1 MKIEKFW
8 QTKKWRTDK
17 IPEKD
22 LIDSLLKKTFE
33 IVPSKQSLVPYKIIV
48 LGPDSKLKKEMKDA
62 SLTYFQPAYE
72 LDSPYVIVFTERKIT
87 KVNPS
92 VQRRIW
98 KKHPYDKILNTG
110 GGLKEK
116 SLEVGMF
123 ATILTEL
130 CLENELSIGYTLC
143 FPDEIGEKL
152 NPVYDLMI
160 TDPFLI
166 MSIGYS
172 YQKRSL
178 KAKDEYKPDIDEVI
192 CYE

>member
-8 QTKKWRTDK
+8 QTKKWSKDK

-48 LGPDSKLKKEMKDA
+48 LGPDSKLKKEMQQA
-62 SLTYFQPAYE
+62 SKTYYQPAYE

-87 KVNPS
+87 KPNPS

-98 KKHPYDKILNTG
+98 KKHPYDKILNIG
-110 GGLKEK
+110 SGLKEK
-116 SLEVGMF
+116 SIEVGMF
-123 ATILTEL
+123 ATIFTEL

-143 FPDEIGEKL
+143 FPDKINEQFKDEF
-152 NPVYDLMI
+152 MI

>member
-1 MKIEKFW
+1 MNIEKFW

-17 IPEKD
+17 IPEKN

-72 LDSPYVIVFTERKIT
+72 LDSPYLIVFTERKIT
-87 KVNPS
+87 KVSPS

-98 KKHPYDKILNTG
+98 KKHPYEKIMNIGSALI
-110 GGLKEK
+110 EK
-116 SLEVGMF
+116 SVEVGMF
-123 ATILTEL
+123 ATIFTEL
-130 CLENELSIGYTLC
+130 CLEKELSLGYTEC
-143 FPDEIGEKL
+143 FPDKINEQFKDEF
-152 NPVYDLMI
+152 MI

-166 MSIGYS
+166 LSVGYS
-172 YQKRSL
+172 NQKRSL
-178 KAKDEYKPDIDEVI
+178 KDKEEYKPDIDEVI